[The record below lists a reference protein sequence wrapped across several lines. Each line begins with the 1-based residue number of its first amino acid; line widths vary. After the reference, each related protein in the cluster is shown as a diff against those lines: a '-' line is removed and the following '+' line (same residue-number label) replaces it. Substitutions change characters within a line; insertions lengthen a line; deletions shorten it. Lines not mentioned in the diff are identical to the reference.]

1 MYDKHKGLTK
11 DEIIA
16 YLRKS
21 RSDDALL
28 TVEEVLQKHETILDE
43 WAENNIGEKL
53 DESNKFREV
62 VSGETIDDR
71 PEMLELLKRIESPR
85 IKAVLVVEVQRL
97 SRGDLED
104 AGRLIKLLR
113 YTNTLVITPQKT
125 YDLRDE
131 YDRDFFERE
140 LKRGNEFLE
149 YQKKIMN
156 RGRLLSVQQGNFI
169 GSVAPYGYEKTTVT
183 DGKRKCPT
191 LKIKESEANVVR
203 MIFDMYVNKNM
214 GRTNIANHLD
224 SLGIKPPKGDY
235 WSPPSLK
242 DLLTNVHYIGKVKW
256 NFRKT
261 VTIVDGGEIKHTR
274 PKTNIDE
281 YLIYEGKHPAI
292 VSDELFYAAIER
304 HGKNPRP
311 PAKRKLRNPLAGI
324 LFCKC
329 GSAMSLRTY
338 KDKDGNE
345 RNAPRLLCD
354 KQTKCN
360 TASCL
365 YSDMIDKIKGILQQ
379 CISDFEV
386 RINGDN
392 KDAQKLHANLIK
404 NLEKRFEELEA
415 KEISLWDKYT
425 EEQMPKAIFD
435 KLNAD
440 LLKEKDEINSA
451 LCKAK
456 ESMPSPVDYEE
467 RLYLFKDA
475 LETLQDETKPVEQ
488 KNKLLKACFERIEY
502 HREKPQRVR
511 SNAKRV
517 TINGR
522 RIKPD
527 GLKTGATWSDT
538 PIELNVKLK
547 FEPQDTT
554 GV

>member
-1 MYDKHKGLTK
+1 MMETHRGLSK
-11 DEIIA
+11 EEIIE

-28 TVEEVLQKHETILDE
+28 TVEEVLAKHETILDE
-43 WAENNIGEKL
+43 WAERNLGGKIPE
-53 DESNKFREV
+53 ENKYREV
-62 VSGETIDDR
+62 VSGETIEDR
-71 PEMLELLKRIESPR
+71 PEMKKLLQLIESPR
-85 IKAVLVVEVQRL
+85 IKAILVVEVQRL

-169 GSVAPYGYEKTTVT
+169 GSVAPYGYDKDTVI

-191 LKIKESEANVVR
+191 LKINEAEANVVK
-203 MIFDMYVNKNM
+203 MIFDWYVNENI
-214 GRTNIANHLD
+214 GRTTIANRLD
-224 SLGIKPPKGDY
+224 EMGVKPPKGEF

-242 DLLTNVHYIGKVKW
+242 DLLTNIHYIGKVKW
-256 NFRKT
+256 NYRKT
-261 VTIVDGGEIKHTR
+261 VTVVEDGEIKQTR
-274 PKTNIDE
+274 PKTNIEE
-281 YLIYEGKHPAI
+281 YLVFDGKHPAI
-292 VSDELFYAAIER
+292 IDEETFYASIKK
-304 HGKNPRP
+304 HGSNPRL
-311 PAKRKLRNPLAGI
+311 RKNKGLRNPLAG
-324 LFCKC
+324 LVYCKC
-329 GSAMSLRTY
+329 GYAMSLRTY

-354 KQTKCN
+354 RQTKCN
-360 TASCL
+360 TGSCT
-365 YSDMIDKIKGILQQ
+365 YDEMIDKVKGILKE
-379 CISDFEV
+379 CIHDFEV

-392 KDAQKLHANLIK
+392 KDARKLHANLIK
-404 NLEKRFEELEA
+404 DLEKKLVDLDK
-415 KEISLWDKYT
+415 KEVSLWDKYA
-425 EEQMPKAIFD
+425 EEEMPKAIFD
-435 KLNAD
+435 KLNEKLLAD
-440 LLKEKDEINSA
+440 KDEISNA

-456 ESMPSPVDYEE
+456 EAMPDPVDYEE
-467 RLYLFKDA
+467 QLQRFQDA
-475 LETLQDETKPVEQ
+475 LNALNDETKPVEL

-502 HREKPQRVR
+502 YREKPQRKK

-517 TINGR
+517 TVNGR

-527 GLKTGATWSDT
+527 GLPTGGNWTET
-538 PIELNVKLK
+538 PIELDVKLK
-547 FEPQDTT
+547 VMQN
-554 GV
+554 

>member
-1 MYDKHKGLTK
+1 MYEAHKGLTAN
-11 DEIIA
+11 EIKA

-28 TVEEVLQKHETILDE
+28 TVEEVLAKHETILDE
-43 WAENNIGEKL
+43 WAEKNIGEKIA
-53 DESNKFREV
+53 EENKYREV

-71 PEMLELLKRIESPR
+71 PEMIRLLKDIESPR
-85 IKAVLVVEVQRL
+85 VKAVLVVEVQRL

-156 RGRLLSVQQGNFI
+156 RGRLLSVQQGNFL
-169 GSVAPYGYEKTTVT
+169 GSIPPYGYDKDTVL

-191 LKIKESEANVVR
+191 LKINEQEANVVR

-214 GRTNIANHLD
+214 GRPNIASHLD
-224 SLGIKPPKGDY
+224 SLGIKPPKGVY
-235 WSPPSLK
+235 WSPSALK

-261 VTIVDGGEIKHTR
+261 VKIVEDGEIKHTR
-274 PKTNIDE
+274 PKTSIDE
-281 YLIYEGKHPAI
+281 YLVYDGKHPAI
-292 VSDELFYAAIER
+292 VSEEIFYKAIEK
-304 HGKNPRP
+304 HGNNPRL
-311 PAKRKLRNPLAGI
+311 KKSKELRNPLAGL

-329 GSAMSLRTY
+329 GRAMSLRTY

-345 RNAPRLLCD
+345 RSAPRLLCD

-360 TASCL
+360 TGSCL
-365 YSDMIDKIKGILQQ
+365 YSEMIEKVKDMLKD
-379 CISDFEV
+379 CINDFEV
-386 RINGDN
+386 RISGDN
-392 KDAQKLHANLIK
+392 KDARRLHNNLIK
-404 NLEKRFEELEA
+404 DLENKLKSLDE
-415 KEISLWDKYT
+415 KEVSLWDKYA
-425 EEQMPKAIFD
+425 EENMPKEIFD
-435 KLNAD
+435 RLNEK
-440 LLKEKDEINSA
+440 LLKDKEEIKNA

-456 ESMPSPVDYEE
+456 DSLPDEVDYEE
-467 RLYLFKDA
+467 RLHRFQDA
-475 LETLQDETKPVEQ
+475 LDALNDDNISATL
-488 KNKLLKACFERIEY
+488 KNKLLKACIERITY
-502 HREKPQRVR
+502 YREKPKRKL

-517 TINGR
+517 TVNGR

-527 GLKTGATWSDT
+527 GLPTGGNWTDEI
-538 PIELNVKLK
+538 IELDVKLK
-547 FEPQDTT
+547 
-554 GV
+554 V

>member
-1 MYDKHKGLTK
+1 MNETHRGLTP
-11 DEIIA
+11 DEIKA

-43 WAENNIGEKL
+43 WAENNVGGKISE
-53 DESNKFREV
+53 ENKYREV

-71 PEMLELLKRIESPR
+71 PEMLKLLKEIESPR
-85 IKAVLVVEVQRL
+85 VKAILVVEVQRL

-125 YDLRDE
+125 YDLRDD

-169 GSVAPYGYEKTTVT
+169 GSIAPYGYDKDTVI

-191 LKIKESEANVVR
+191 LKINEAEANAVR
-203 MIFDMYVNKNM
+203 MIFDWYVNENI
-214 GRTNIANHLD
+214 GRTTIAHRLD
-224 SLGIKPPKGDY
+224 NLGIKPPKGKY
-235 WSPPSLK
+235 WSAAGLK
-242 DLLTNVHYIGKVKW
+242 DMLTNVHYIGKVKW

-261 VTIVDGGEIKHTR
+261 VTIVEDGEIKHTR
-274 PKTNIDE
+274 PKNNIDE
-281 YLIYEGKHPAI
+281 YLVYDGKHPAI
-292 VSDELFYAAIER
+292 IDEALFNKALEK
-304 HGKNPRP
+304 HGKNP
-311 PAKRKLRNPLAGI
+311 KLRKNKGLRNPLAGL
-324 LFCKC
+324 LFCRC
-329 GSAMSLRTY
+329 GRAMSLRTY

-354 KQTKCN
+354 NQTKCN
-360 TASCL
+360 SGSCL
-365 YSDMIDKIKGILQQ
+365 FSEMIDRVKEILTE
-379 CISDFEV
+379 CINDFEI
-386 RINGDN
+386 RITGDN
-392 KDAQKLHANLIK
+392 KDAHKLHANLIK
-404 NLEKRFEELEA
+404 DLENKLVALDA

-425 EEQMPKAIFD
+425 EEGMPKAIFD
-435 KLNAD
+435 KLNEK
-440 LLKEKDEINSA
+440 LLREKEEINTA

-456 ESMPSPVDYEE
+456 KSVPDPIDYEE
-467 RLYLFKDA
+467 RLHRFQDA
-475 LETLQDETKPVEQ
+475 LDALNNDEISANQ
-488 KNKLLKACFERIEY
+488 KNKLLKACIERIEY
-502 HREKPQRVR
+502 HREKPQRLK

-517 TINGR
+517 TVNGK

-527 GLKTGATWSDT
+527 GLPVGGNWYS
-538 PIELNVKLK
+538 PPFELDVTLK
-547 FEPQDTT
+547 
-554 GV
+554 V